1 MEKRYTSIELTF
13 LGAAETVTGSR
24 FLLHVDGRR
33 YLVDCG
39 LFQGGRRLKALNWEP
54 FPLPSQ
60 RLDAVLLTHA
70 HIDHSGYLP
79 RLVRQGFRGPV
90 YASEATC
97 ALLEIMLPDSAYLQE
112 QDAAYA
118 NKKGYS
124 RHKPALPLYTV
135 ADAERTLELL
145 HPVPFQQPLTLD
157 GVTATWQPAGHIL
170 GSATLEVTAN
180 ADGGQRLVF
189 SGDLGR
195 YHGEIMKA
203 PTGIAEADV
212 LVVES
217 TYGNRLHAEQSIQDA
232 LADALGYVI
241 EQRGVLLIPS
251 FAVGRT
257 QQVLYHIR
265 RLQDQGWMPD
275 PSTALRPFGR
285 AQGRLRSG
293 QGSGQALPV
302 FIDSPMAVEASHIY
316 CRFGDDHN
324 LDVNLLM
331 DERVC
336 PLRCR
341 ETHFVRDVEE
351 SKTLNTRPGP
361 AVIIS
366 ASGMCTG
373 GRILHH
379 LKWRLPDARNAVLFV
394 GYQAEGTRGRLLLD
408 GAKRIR
414 IHGQE
419 VPVRARITSVDAL
432 SAHADRDELLRWI
445 AQIQPPP
452 QRVFVVHGE
461 GNALVALAEGIR
473 ALGVSEVVIPE
484 HGETKKL

>member
-1 MEKRYTSIELTF
+1 MSVELTF
-13 LGAAETVTGSR
+13 LGAAGTVTGSR
-24 FLLHVDGRR
+24 FLLRANGRR

-54 FPLPSQ
+54 FPLPPEQ
-60 RLDAVLLTHA
+60 VGAILLTHA

-79 RLVRQGFRGPV
+79 RLVRQGYRGPI
-90 YASEATC
+90 YATEATC

-124 RHKPALPLYTV
+124 RHKPALPLYTI
-135 ADAERTLELL
+135 ADAEQALKLL
-145 HPVPFQQPLTLD
+145 RPVPFHQPLRLD
-157 GVTATWQPAGHIL
+157 GVTATWRPAGHIL
-170 GSATLEVTAN
+170 GSAILEVEVETQN
-180 ADGGQRLVF
+180 GSRRVVF

-195 YHGEIMKA
+195 YDSEIMKPPVTVTA
-203 PTGIAEADV
+203 ADV
-212 LVVES
+212 LLVES
-217 TYGNRLHAEQSIQDA
+217 TYGNRLHAQQSIQDA
-232 LADALGYVI
+232 LADVMGYIV
-241 EQRGVLLIPS
+241 EHGGVLLIPS

-265 RLQDQGWMPD
+265 RLQDQGRVPD
-275 PSTALRPFGR
+275 I
-285 AQGRLRSG
+285 
-293 QGSGQALPV
+293 PV
-302 FIDSPMAVEASHIY
+302 FIDSPMAVDASHIY

-331 DERVC
+331 DGRVC

-341 ETHFVRDVEE
+341 DTHFVQDVEQ
-351 SKTLNTRPGP
+351 SKALNTRPGP

-394 GYQAEGTRGRLLLD
+394 GYQAEGTRGRLLLN

-419 VPVRARITSVDAL
+419 VPVRARIANVEAL
-432 SAHADRDELLRWI
+432 SAHADRNELLRWI

-473 ALGVSEVVIPE
+473 ALGISEVAIPE
-484 HGETKKL
+484 HGETRKL